1 MRPPQNEIHGFVG
14 SIERIARFVL
24 EDSRKG
30 ARYPKWLFLGVLHAL
45 PERWRVKERLP
56 LSAPSACFWNINRRA
71 GSFPLRAG
79 RACALARV
87 LTCILAVCRALAT
100 LGDLEVVGLPAF
112 ILALAPI
119 SGITAV
125 LMDPYPRIHG
135 CSRPQKLGKRLS

>member
-1 MRPPQNEIHGFVG
+1 MGPPHYEIHGFIG
-14 SIERIARFVL
+14 SIERIAMFVL

-30 ARYPKWLFLGVLHAL
+30 ARYPKGLSLGVLHAV

-71 GSFPLRAG
+71 GRFSLRAG
-79 RACALARV
+79 PACALARV
-87 LTCILAVCRALAT
+87 LTCSLPVCRARAT
-100 LGDLEVVGLPAF
+100 LDGLEVIGLPVF

-119 SGITAV
+119 SAITAV

-135 CSRPQKLGKRLS
+135 CSRPQKLGKRVS